1 MNNSSR
7 QQEIR
12 ISSGTIIRAILFVL
26 LFIGIY
32 ILRDI
37 VLVLLA
43 AVVIASAI
51 EPAAQW
57 LENKGVPR
65 IPGVL
70 AMYLFVAAVIAGI
83 FYFLIPPL
91 VSDIS
96 QLIAEAPEYIN
107 SLQVGLQG
115 SGSGLGAIEP
125 LGGVPESFS
134 IAELVTQ
141 FQKLIGTEG
150 GVFSFITKIFGGML
164 SFVLVITFSFYLTV
178 QRNGIGNF
186 LRIVTPFQYEDY
198 IIDLWERSQAKI
210 GKWLQGQLILMLIV
224 GLLTYLGLM
233 IIGVN
238 NALVFG
244 LLAGL
249 FEIIPLFGPVLSAI
263 PPTAVAFVDGGVTLG
278 ILTVGLF
285 VVIQQFENNLI
296 HPLVVTK
303 VVGVPPMLVIVAIVV
318 GGKLAGFLGALLSV
332 PLAAALMEY
341 ANDISK
347 RKKEL
352 HKQLQGDSSA

>member
-1 MNNSSR
+1 MNNSSGK
-7 QQEIR
+7 QEIR

-26 LFIGIY
+26 LFVGIY

-70 AMYLFVAAVIAGI
+70 AMYLFVATVIAGI

-115 SGSGLGAIEP
+115 GGSGLGAIEP

-134 IAELVTQ
+134 VAELVTQ

-164 SFVLVITFSFYLTV
+164 SFVLVITFSFYLAV

-318 GGKLAGFLGALLSV
+318 GGKLAGFLGVLLSV
-332 PLAAALMEY
+332 PLAATLMEY

-352 HKQLQGDSSA
+352 HEQLQGDSSA